1 MNSGIYP
8 AVSGSLAA
16 MRKLDVISNNLAN
29 INTPGY
35 KKDKMTFE
43 GLLAGNVTPPAVPQ
57 GMTADPILQK
67 ENIYIDYSSGP
78 TSQSG
83 NPLDLAL
90 DGDGFFA
97 VTTPEGTAYTRQGN
111 FRTSTDGTLVT
122 MDGYPVQ
129 GIEKDNKGNGA
140 PIKIKGNRVEIDNK
154 GNVTVDDAPSGTIS
168 VVDFSKPYTL
178 VKSGTSLF
186 VPSDPEAKPL
196 PGKAQVQQGYTEGS
210 NVDSISEM
218 VQMLETNRYFEAC
231 SKVIK
236 GFDDIAAK
244 AVNDLGRVG

>member
-35 KKDKMTFE
+35 KRDKLTFE
-43 GLLAGNVTPPAVPQ
+43 GLLAGGVNPPAVPQ
-57 GMTADPILQK
+57 SMTADPILQK
-67 ENIYIDYSSGP
+67 ENIYIDYASGP

-97 VTTPEGTAYTRQGN
+97 ITTPEGTAYTRQGN
-111 FRTSTDGTLVT
+111 FRTSADGTLVT

-129 GIEKDNKGNGA
+129 GVERDKQGKA
-140 PIKIKGNRVEIDNK
+140 VPIKIKGSRVEIDSK
-154 GNVTVDDAPSGTIS
+154 GKVTVDNAPVGTLS
-168 VVDFSKPYTL
+168 VVDFKKPYTL
-178 VKSGTSLF
+178 IKSGTALF
-186 VPSDPEAKPL
+186 VASDPQAKPQ
-196 PGKAQVQQGYTEGS
+196 PGKAQVQQGFTEGS

-218 VQMLETNRYFEAC
+218 VQMIETNRYFEAC

-244 AVNDLGRVG
+244 SVNELGKV

>member
-29 INTPGY
+29 INTPGF
-35 KKDKMTFE
+35 KRDKITFE
-43 GLLAGNVTPPAVPQ
+43 GVLAGTVNPPAVPQ

-67 ENIYIDYSSGP
+67 ENIYIDYASGP

-111 FRTSTDGTLVT
+111 FRTSADGTLVT
-122 MDGYPVQ
+122 SEGYPVQ
-129 GIEKDNKGNGA
+129 GLERDKQGNA
-140 PIKIKGNRVEIDNK
+140 VSIKIKGSRVEIDGK
-154 GNVTVDDAPSGTIS
+154 GKVTVDGAPAGTIS
-168 VVDFSKPYTL
+168 VVDFNKPYEL
-178 VKSGTSLF
+178 LKSGTALF
-186 VPSDPEAKPL
+186 VPSDKQAKAL
-196 PGKAQVQQGYTEGS
+196 PGKAQIQQGFTEGS
-210 NVDSISEM
+210 NVDSISDM
-218 VQMLETNRYFEAC
+218 VQMIETNRYFEAC

-244 AVNDLGRVG
+244 AVNDLGKV

>member
-35 KKDKMTFE
+35 KRDKMSFE
-43 GLLAGNVTPPAVPQ
+43 GVLAGAVSPPAVPQ
-57 GMTADPILQK
+57 SMTADPILQK
-67 ENIYIDYSSGP
+67 ENIYIDHTSGP

-83 NPLDLAL
+83 NPLDIAL

-111 FRTSTDGTLVT
+111 FRTSADGTLVT
-122 MDGYPVQ
+122 MEGYPVQ
-129 GIEKDNKGNGA
+129 GVERDKKGAAA
-140 PIKIKGNRVEIDNK
+140 PIKIKGNRVEVDSK
-154 GNVTVDDAPSGTIS
+154 GNVRVDDTPAGTIS
-168 VVDFSKPYTL
+168 VVDFKKPYAL
-178 VKSGTSLF
+178 IKSGTALF
-186 VPSDPEAKPL
+186 VPSDPQMKPQ
-196 PGKAQVQQGYTEGS
+196 PGKAQVQQGFSEGS

-218 VQMLETNRYFEAC
+218 VQMIDTNRYFEAC

-244 AVNDLGRVG
+244 SVNELGKV

>member
-1 MNSGIYP
+1 MNSGMYP

-16 MRKLDVISNNLAN
+16 MRRMDVISNNLAN

-35 KKDKMTFE
+35 KKDKMSFE
-43 GLLAGNVTPPAVPQ
+43 GLLAGNVNPPAVPQ
-57 GMTADPILQK
+57 GTTADPILQK

-111 FRTSTDGTLVT
+111 FRTSADGTLVT

-129 GIEKDNKGNGA
+129 GTGGA
-140 PIKIKGNRVEIDNK
+140 TIHVQGSRVEIDAK
-154 GNVTVDDAPSGTIS
+154 GGVTVDGTEAGAIS
-168 VVDFSKPYTL
+168 VVDFQKPYALT
-178 VKSGTSLF
+178 KIGSALF
-186 VPSDPEAKPL
+186 VSADPQVTAQ
-196 PGKAQVQQGYTEGS
+196 PGKAQVQQGYLEGS

-218 VQMLETNRYFEAC
+218 VQMIETNRYFEAC
-231 SKVIK
+231 SKVIH
-236 GFDDIAAK
+236 GFDDVAAK
-244 AVNDLGRVG
+244 ATNELGRV

>member
-8 AVSGSLAA
+8 AVSGGLAA

-35 KKDKMTFE
+35 KRDKMSFE
-43 GLLAGNVTPPAVPQ
+43 GTLAGTMNPPAVPQ
-57 GMTADPILQK
+57 GTTADPILQK
-67 ENIYIDYSSGP
+67 ENIYIDHSSGS

-111 FRTSTDGTLVT
+111 FRTSANGTLVT
-122 MDGYPVQ
+122 VDGYPVQ
-129 GIEKDNKGNGA
+129 GAGGGSITISGS
-140 PIKIKGNRVEIDNK
+140 RVEIDAK
-154 GNVTVDDAPSGTIS
+154 GSVTVDGAQVGAIS
-168 VVDFSKPYTL
+168 VVDFDKPYSL
-178 VKSGTSLF
+178 IKNGAALF
-186 VPSDPEAKPL
+186 VPNDPQAVSQ
-196 PGKAQVQQGYTEGS
+196 PGKALVQQGHVEGS

-218 VQMLETNRYFEAC
+218 VQLIETNRYFEAC

-236 GFDDIAAK
+236 SFDDITAK
-244 AVNDLGRVG
+244 AATELGRV

>member
-1 MNSGIYP
+1 MNSGIYA

-16 MRKLDVISNNLAN
+16 MSRMDMISNNLAN

-35 KKDKMTFE
+35 KKDKMSFE
-43 GLLAGNVTPPAVPQ
+43 GLLAGNANPPAVPQ
-57 GMTADPILQK
+57 STTADPILQK
-67 ENIYIDYSSGP
+67 ENIYIDYTSGP

-90 DGDGFFA
+90 DGDGFVA

-111 FRTSTDGTLVT
+111 FRTSVDGTLVT
-122 MDGYPVQ
+122 VDGFPLQ
-129 GIEKDNKGNGA
+129 GVGGA
-140 PIKIKGNRVEIDNK
+140 AIRIQGSRIEIDAK
-154 GNVTVDDAPSGTIS
+154 GSVTVDGTPAATLS
-168 VVDFSKPYTL
+168 VVDFEKPYALT
-178 VKSGTSLF
+178 KIGNALF
-186 VPSDPEAKPL
+186 VPADPQAIPQT
-196 PGKAQVQQGYTEGS
+196 GKGQVLQGHIEGS

-218 VQMLETNRYFEAC
+218 VQLIETNRYFEAC

-244 AVNDLGRVG
+244 AANEIGKV